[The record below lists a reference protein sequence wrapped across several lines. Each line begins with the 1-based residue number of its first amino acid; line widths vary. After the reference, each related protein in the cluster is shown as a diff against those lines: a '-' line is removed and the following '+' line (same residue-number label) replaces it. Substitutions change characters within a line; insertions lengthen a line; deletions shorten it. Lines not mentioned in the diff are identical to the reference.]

1 MSAARYAVIGHPVA
15 HSLSPRIHQAFA
27 RQIGIPLEYGT
38 IDCPPEA
45 LADHVAAFAT
55 AGGSGLNITLP
66 HKRAAYGLCTE
77 LGPTAQRC
85 GVVNTLARIE
95 GGWRG
100 HNTDGSGLVRDL
112 TERRRQD
119 LRGRKVLLIGA
130 GGAAHGVAPALLD
143 AGISALFIV
152 NRTDARTD
160 ALADSLADPARV
172 HPRYYEDMDDLG
184 PFDLII
190 NATSMGHGQDHE
202 HGESIPLP
210 GSMVT
215 PRCDVVDLSYG
226 AAAVGFLAWARA
238 AGADR
243 LFDGLGMLVEQAADS
258 FRIWH
263 GKRPYT
269 EEVYEALRKEFGS
282 PLASG

>member
-1 MSAARYAVIGHPVA
+1 MSAARYAVVGHPVA

-27 RQIGIPLEYGT
+27 RQLGIALEYGT
-38 IDCPPEA
+38 IDCPPEQ
-45 LADHVAAFAT
+45 LPDQVAAFA
-55 AGGSGLNITLP
+55 ADGGRGLNVTLP
-66 HKRAAYGLCTE
+66 HKRAAHALCTE

-85 GVVNTLARIE
+85 GVVNTMAWT
-95 GGWRG
+95 GDGWRG

-143 AGISALFIV
+143 AGVSALFIV

-160 ALADSLADPARV
+160 ALADLLADPARV

-190 NATSMGHGQDHE
+190 NATSMGHDDDPS
-202 HGESIPLP
+202 ESVALP
-210 GSMVT
+210 GKMLT
-215 PRCDVVDLSYG
+215 PRTDVVDLSYG
-226 AAAVGFLAWARA
+226 RAAVGFLAWARA

-269 EEVYEALRKEFGS
+269 DELYEELRREFGS
-282 PLASG
+282 PLASA

>member
-1 MSAARYAVIGHPVA
+1 MSADRYAVVGHPVA
-15 HSLSPRIHQAFA
+15 HSLSPRIHQAFG
-27 RQIGIPLEYGT
+27 RQLGIALEYGA
-38 IDCPPEA
+38 IDCPTEQLP
-45 LADHVAAFAT
+45 DRVAAFA
-55 AGGSGLNITLP
+55 ADGGRGLNVTLP
-66 HKRAAYGLCTE
+66 HKRAAHALCTE

-85 GVVNTLARIE
+85 GVVNTMAWT
-95 GGWRG
+95 GDGWRG

-160 ALADSLADPARV
+160 ALADLLADPARV

-184 PFDLII
+184 PFDLVI
-190 NATSMGHGQDHE
+190 NATSMGHDAGD
-202 HGESIPLP
+202 GDPVALP
-210 GSMVT
+210 GKMLT
-215 PRCDVVDLSYG
+215 PRTDVVDLSYG
-226 AAAVGFLAWARA
+226 RAAVGFLAWARA

-269 EEVYEALRKEFGS
+269 DEVYEDLRKEFGS

>member
-27 RQIGIPLEYGT
+27 RQTGVALDYQR
-38 IDCPPEA
+38 IDCPPEQ
-45 LADHVAAFAT
+45 LGDQVAAFAT
-55 AGGSGLNITLP
+55 SGGSGLNVTLP
-66 HKRAAYGLCTE
+66 HKRAAYELCTE

-85 GVVNTLARIE
+85 GVVNTMTRID

-130 GGAAHGVAPALLD
+130 GGVAHGVAPALLD
-143 AGISALFIV
+143 AGVSALFIV

-160 ALADSLADPARV
+160 ALADLLADPARV
-172 HPRYYEDMDDLG
+172 HPRYFADVADLG
-184 PFDLII
+184 PFDLVI
-190 NATSMGHGQDHE
+190 NATSMGHEGLAGAPLQ
-202 HGESIPLP
+202 LP
-210 GSMVT
+210 GGMLT
-215 PRCDVVDLSYG
+215 PRTDVVDLSYG
-226 AAAVGFLAWARA
+226 RAAVGFLAWARA

-258 FRIWH
+258 FGIWH
-263 GKRPYT
+263 GKRPDT
-269 EEVYEALRKEFGS
+269 DEVFEALRKEFGS

>member
-1 MSAARYAVIGHPVA
+1 MSTARYAVIGHPVA
-15 HSLSPRIHQAFA
+15 HSLSPRIHQAYA
-27 RQIGIPLEYGT
+27 RQTGVSLDYDC
-38 IDCPPEA
+38 IDCPPGG
-45 LADHVAAFAT
+45 LADQVAAFASS
-55 AGGSGLNITLP
+55 GGRGLNVTLP
-66 HKRAAYGLCTE
+66 HKRAAYALCTE

-85 GVVNTLARIE
+85 GVVNTMVRVE

-143 AGISALFIV
+143 AGVSALFIV
-152 NRTDARTD
+152 NRTDTRTD
-160 ALADSLADPARV
+160 ALADLLADPARV
-172 HPRYYEDMDDLG
+172 HPRYFADVDDLG
-184 PFDLII
+184 PFDLVI
-190 NATSMGHGQDHE
+190 NATSMGHEGAD
-202 HGESIPLP
+202 GEPLQLP
-210 GSMVT
+210 GSMLT
-215 PRCDVVDLSYG
+215 PRTDVVDLSYG
-226 AAAVGFLAWARA
+226 RAAVGFLAWARA

-263 GKRPYT
+263 GTRPDT
-269 EEVYEALRKEFGS
+269 DEVYGALRAEFGS

>member
-1 MSAARYAVIGHPVA
+1 MSTARYAVIGHPVA
-15 HSLSPRIHQAFA
+15 HSLSPRIHQAYA
-27 RQIGIPLEYGT
+27 RQTGVSLDYDR
-38 IDCPPEA
+38 IDCPPGG
-45 LADHVAAFAT
+45 LADQVAAFASS
-55 AGGSGLNITLP
+55 GGRGLNVTLP
-66 HKRAAYGLCTE
+66 HKRAAYALCTE

-85 GVVNTLARIE
+85 GVVNTMVRVE

-143 AGISALFIV
+143 AGVSALFIV
-152 NRTDARTD
+152 NRTDTRTD
-160 ALADSLADPARV
+160 ALADLLADPARV
-172 HPRYYEDMDDLG
+172 HPRYFADVDDLG
-184 PFDLII
+184 PFDLVI
-190 NATSMGHGQDHE
+190 NATSMGHEGAD
-202 HGESIPLP
+202 GEPLQLP
-210 GSMVT
+210 GSMLT
-215 PRCDVVDLSYG
+215 PRTDVVDLSYG
-226 AAAVGFLAWARA
+226 RAAVGFLAWARA

-263 GKRPYT
+263 GVRPDT
-269 EEVYEALRKEFGS
+269 DEVYGALRAEFGS

>member
-1 MSAARYAVIGHPVA
+1 MSADRYAVVGHPVA
-15 HSLSPRIHQAFA
+15 HSLSPRIHQAFG
-27 RQIGIPLEYGT
+27 RQLGIALEYGT
-38 IDCPPEA
+38 IDCPPEQ
-45 LADHVAAFAT
+45 LPDRVAAFA
-55 AGGSGLNITLP
+55 ADGGRGLNVTLP
-66 HKRAAYGLCTE
+66 HKRAAHALCTE

-85 GVVNTLARIE
+85 GVVNTMAWT
-95 GGWRG
+95 GDGWRG

-160 ALADSLADPARV
+160 ALADLLADPARV

-184 PFDLII
+184 PFDLVI
-190 NATSMGHGQDHE
+190 NATSIGHDGGD
-202 HGESIPLP
+202 GDPVALP
-210 GSMVT
+210 GKMVT
-215 PRCDVVDLSYG
+215 PRTDVVDLSYG
-226 AAAVGFLAWARA
+226 RAAVGFLAWARA

-269 EEVYEALRKEFGS
+269 DEVYEDLRKEFGS
-282 PLASG
+282 PLASD

>member
-27 RQIGIPLEYGT
+27 HQLGIPLEYGT
-38 IDCPPEA
+38 IDCPPEQ
-45 LADHVAAFAT
+45 LPDQVAAFAT
-55 AGGSGLNITLP
+55 AGGRGLNVTLP
-66 HKRAAYGLCTE
+66 HKRAAHALCTE
-77 LGPTAQRC
+77 LGPTAERC
-85 GVVNTLARIE
+85 GVVNTMVRID

-160 ALADSLADPARV
+160 TLADFLADPARV

-190 NATSMGHGQDHE
+190 NATSMGHDGE
-202 HGESIPLP
+202 GGESVPLP
-210 GSMVT
+210 GKMVT
-215 PRCDVVDLSYG
+215 ERCDVVDLSYG
-226 AAAVGFLAWARA
+226 RAAVGFLAWARA

-263 GKRPYT
+263 GRRPDT
-269 EEVYEALRKEFGS
+269 DEVYAELRREFGS